1 MYKLRLVVGIVCIIL
16 AICMFLSGE
25 FSDNLSPPIL
35 FIIAGVIILLIAK
48 KGLKQSG
55 SG

>member
-1 MYKLRLVVGIVCIIL
+1 MYRLRLVVGIACIVF
-16 AICMFLSGE
+16 AIWMFLSGE
-25 FSDNLSPPIL
+25 FSENLTPPIL
-35 FIIAGVIILLIAK
+35 FTLVGVIILLIAK